1 MKKTVILEIII
12 VSMFFFLFSS
22 SFLLA
27 RNMKQDNLESKIKEE
42 LNLNVDILGLD
53 NLSESTKNNKS
64 DNLLGSLEK
73 NGVNGGRV
81 EIVKKDRVPKGMKL
95 LAFESDEDAARYIAY
110 KDDKI
115 IEESLAYSTSLYTYT
130 RNYRVH
136 VEQAGFSSI
145 QINARGTYY
154 TDIYGYSRFTY
165 VGKPWITHTGI
176 TLGLVVSLNN
186 SWSSISY
193 SKTSAKIGASYHT
206 DYYLIINGLI
216 KIYSY
221 DTTTNKT
228 ISPLM

>member
-1 MKKTVILEIII
+1 MKKAVMLKIII

-27 RNMKQDNLESKIKEE
+27 RNMNQDNLESKIKEQ
-42 LNLNVDILGLD
+42 LNLSVEILGVD
-53 NLSESTKNNKS
+53 NLSEAKINYKS
-64 DNLLGSLEK
+64 EDLLSSLEK
-73 NGVNGGRV
+73 HGVTGGRV
-81 EIVKKDRVPKGMKL
+81 EIVTKERVPKGMKL

-110 KDDKI
+110 KAETI
-115 IEESLAYSTSLYTYT
+115 IEEPLAYSTSLYTYT

-154 TDIYGYSRFTY
+154 TDNYGYSRFTY

-193 SKTSAKIGASYHT
+193 SKSSANIGASYHT

-221 DTTTNKT
+221 DTTTNKKIT
-228 ISPLM
+228 PLM